1 MGWGSETT
9 ENKTSVTSTEQFSAN
24 ITLNPGELAH
34 IEVDANPAAS
44 PSYDLV
50 VSVYGSLDQTNYDDT
65 PLYSFTIDKDTDP
78 NQVGFVVSGLYSFRV
93 GVKVNG
99 ASSTYTGVDINW
111 RKDGVNL

>member
-1 MGWGSETT
+1 MGWTTETT
-9 ENKTSVTSTEQFSAN
+9 ENKTSVNSSEQFSAN

-34 IEVDANPAAS
+34 VEVDANPAAS
-44 PSYDLV
+44 PSFDLI

-65 PLYSFTIDKDTDP
+65 PLFSFMIDKDTDQ
-78 NQVGFVVSGLYSFRV
+78 NQAAFVVSGVYSFKV